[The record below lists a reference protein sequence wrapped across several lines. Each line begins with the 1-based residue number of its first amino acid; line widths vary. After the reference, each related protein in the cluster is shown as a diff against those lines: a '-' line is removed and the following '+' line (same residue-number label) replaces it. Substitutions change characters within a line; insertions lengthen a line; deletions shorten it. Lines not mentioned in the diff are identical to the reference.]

1 MFESIT
7 EKLQEAFSRLTSR
20 GKLTEANIQEGL
32 REVRQALLEA
42 DVNYK
47 VAKDF
52 ITSVTSKAIGKEVIE
67 SIRPGQQ
74 IVKIVHDELVAL
86 MGPTDGYIHWR
97 SSGPTV
103 ILMAGLQGSGKT
115 TTCGKLAKYLQKKGK
130 RPLLVAADV
139 QRPAAVQQLQILGT
153 DLKVPVYAEP
163 SGRPPKI
170 CERAIAKAVESGQD
184 VVILDTAGRLHVDE
198 EMMRE
203 VREIA
208 ERTKPDEVF
217 LVCDAMTGQD
227 AVNSAREFH
236 AQLPLTGVV
245 LTKLDGDARGGAA
258 LSVKAVTGKPIKF
271 AGLGEKLEDFDEFHP
286 DRMASRILGMG
297 DVVTLV
303 EKAQAAIEQDK
314 VEEAAEAFLKDK
326 FTFVDFLEMM
336 RQVKKLGKMKDIL
349 SLIPGMGSKL
359 KDVNVDEKDLGRVEA
374 IIHSMTL
381 EERLHPEL
389 FDGSRRRRVAK
400 GSGATV
406 EAVNQLL
413 RDFQNMRKMMKQM
426 KGMMGG
432 HGKLGRMKMQQFGKM
447 KGKIVDSEAF
457 RRFQAGGF
465 GGANG

>member
-7 EKLQEAFSRLTSR
+7 EKLTAAFSRLTSR

-42 DVNYK
+42 DVNFK

-52 ITSVTSKAIGKEVIE
+52 IASVTAKAVGKEVIE

-86 MGPTDGYIHWR
+86 MGPTDGYIHWQ

-115 TTCGKLAKYLQKKGK
+115 TTCGKLAKYLVKKGK

-139 QRPAAVQQLQILGT
+139 QRPAAIQQLQVLGK
-153 DLKVPVYAEP
+153 DLGVPVYAEP

-170 CERAIAKAVESGQD
+170 CERAIGHAKETDRD
-184 VVILDTAGRLHVDE
+184 VVILDTAGRLHIDAAL
-198 EMMRE
+198 MQE
-203 VREIA
+203 VKEVA
-208 ERTKPDEVF
+208 DRTKPDEIF

-227 AVNSAREFH
+227 AVNSASAFH

-258 LSVKAVTGKPIKF
+258 MSVKAVTGKPIKF
-271 AGLGEKLEDFDEFHP
+271 VGLGEKLDEFDEFHP

-297 DVVTLV
+297 DVITLV
-303 EKAQAAIEQDK
+303 EKAQASLEQGK
-314 VEEAAEAFLKDK
+314 VEKAAEAFMKDQ

-336 RQVKKLGKMKDIL
+336 QQVKKMGKMKDIL
-349 SLIPGMGSKL
+349 SMIPGLGSQL
-359 KDVNVDEKDLGRVEA
+359 KGVDVDDKDIGRIEA
-374 IIHSMTL
+374 IVQSMTIT
-381 EERLHPEL
+381 ERLHPEL
-389 FDGSRRRRVAK
+389 FNGSRRKRVAQ
-400 GSGATV
+400 GSGTSV

-413 RDFQNMRKMMKQM
+413 RDFQQMRKMMKQM

-432 HGKLGRMKMQQFGKM
+432 KLGRAKMAQFAKL
-447 KGKIVDSEAF
+447 KGKGGPDSEAF
-457 RRFQAGGF
+457 RKFQGGL
-465 GGANG
+465 GGPKR